1 MYDFKRIEE
10 ESKEYWKKINL
21 LKLLNKK
28 NKKGKS
34 YFLLD
39 GPPYANDV
47 PHVGHIRNTVYK
59 DLNVRLAFQR
69 GFNVLFQPG
78 FDTHGLP
85 VENKVEKKLNIK
97 HKKEISE
104 MGIKKFTDLCKASAA
119 DNKDLWLEVY
129 DKLGSWYSWKEPY
142 LTYDNNYLESAW
154 WTFKEIWNKGLVY
167 EGKKPVF
174 WCPHCETALAGY
186 EVTDSYANLKD
197 PYVIVK
203 FKLKNAKNDYLL
215 VFTTTPWTL
224 ISNVAIAANAKEDY
238 VKVETGEGNLILA
251 KERLSVLEEA
261 GIGYKKIEEFKGKK
275 LENLRYESLI
285 DVPVQKE
292 LEKNPNVH
300 KIIMSIPILK
310 ERVSAKLRTKKG
322 TIGEDV
328 FEDFVTITEGTGLVH
343 TAPGHGKTD
352 NEVGKYYNLPDPS
365 PLDDACRFTDDAG
378 QFKGMFVKDADNDI
392 LDLIERS
399 NKLFFKSKVEHKY
412 PLCWRCK
419 SPLIFRMSNQWFI
432 KIDSIKEDMIKDNKK
447 VKWYPDFARERFE
460 NWVLN
465 AEDWNISRQRYWGT
479 PIPLWKCSCGEI
491 KVIGSLE
498 ELEKNAVGKI
508 PKNFDLHTA
517 SEISLKCKCKKEMK
531 RISDIFD
538 VWFDS
543 GVAPWAPLHY
553 PFENKKLF
561 EEHFP
566 VSRINE
572 SQDQIRGWFY
582 HLMFC
587 GVATFNKAP
596 FIEVSMPGWVVDN
609 KGEKMSK
616 SIGNVVYAKEAI
628 ENIGADNIRFY
639 YMLDIAPYELQMFNI
654 EVIKKEVWKVFNILL
669 NVNNY
674 LLTQSDKVGKLRNLE
689 IEDKWIISKLN
700 SLIKVYNKNI
710 ECFEY
715 QNVGRGLSDFIVNN
729 VSREY
734 IQFVRER
741 VDNNDERV
749 FNVLF
754 EILSKYVVLIA
765 PIAPHIAEH
774 IYQKLNEKFKLEEKS
789 VHLIELPR
797 ENKEKIDNEL
807 EIAMEGA
814 KFAIQEILAQREK
827 AQLGIRWPL
836 ASVEINTHTVKELKL
851 LEDVIKRKTN
861 IKKLNIKKGDL
872 KKEKNKLEYDLSIKL
887 DTKLSKELEE
897 EGFAREI
904 MRSIQDLRKKAKL
917 ERKEEIELFISSNYD
932 LSKFTKE
939 IKEKVG
945 ARTIEFKHKK
955 AQHTSIEKIKGKE
968 FLISFNLIR

>member
-1 MYDFKRIEE
+1 MYNFKEVEE
-10 ESKEYWKKINL
+10 ESREFWKKINL
-21 LKLLNKK
+21 LKLLEEK
-28 NKKGKS
+28 NKKGKN

-59 DLNVRLAFQR
+59 DLSIRLAFQK

-142 LTYDNNYLESAW
+142 LTYNNNYLESAW

-167 EGKKPVF
+167 EGKRPVF

-203 FKLKNAKNDYLL
+203 FKVKNTKNDYVL
-215 VFTTTPWTL
+215 VSTTTPWTL
-224 ISNVAIAANAKEDY
+224 ISNVAIAINGNEEY
-238 VKVETGEGNLILA
+238 VKIETSQGNLILA
-251 KERLSVLEEA
+251 KKRLKVLEEA
-261 GIGYKKIEEFKGKK
+261 EVKYKIIKELKGKK
-275 LENLRYESLI
+275 LEGLEYESLI

-292 LEKNPNVH
+292 LEKNPKAH
-300 KIIMSIPILK
+300 KIIISIPILK

-322 TIGEDV
+322 IIGEDV
-328 FEDFVTITEGTGLVH
+328 FEDFVTVNEGTGLVH
-343 TAPGHGKTD
+343 IAPGHGKTD
-352 NEVGKYYNLPDPS
+352 NEIGKYYKLPDPS
-365 PLDDACRFTDDAG
+365 PLDDACKYTDDAG
-378 QFKGMFVKDADNDI
+378 QFSGMFVKDADNDI
-392 LDLIERS
+392 LDLLEKS
-399 NKLFFKSKVEHKY
+399 NKLFFKSKIEHKY

-432 KIDSIKEDMIKDNKK
+432 KINTIKDKMIEDNKK
-447 VKWYPDFARERFE
+447 VKWYPDFARERFD

-479 PIPLWKCSCGEI
+479 PIPIWKCGCGEI

-498 ELEKNAVGKI
+498 ELEKNAIDKVS
-508 PKNFDLHTA
+508 KNFDLHTA
-517 SEISLKCKCKKEMK
+517 SDITLRCKCKKEMK
-531 RISDIFD
+531 RIIDIFD

-543 GVAPWAPLHY
+543 GIAPWAPLHY
-553 PFENKKLF
+553 PFDNKKLF

-596 FIEVSMPGWVVDN
+596 YLEVSMPGWVVDN

-616 SIGNVVYAKEAI
+616 SIGNVVYAKDAI
-628 ENIGADNIRFY
+628 EDIGADNLRFY
-639 YMLDIAPYELQMFNI
+639 YMLDIAPYELQMFNV
-654 EVIKKEVWKVFNILL
+654 EVIRKEVWKVFNILL

-674 LLTQSDKVGKLRNLE
+674 LLMQTDKIGKLRDLE

-700 SLIKVYNKNI
+700 SLIKGYNEDLNN
-710 ECFEY
+710 FEY
-715 QNVGRGLSDFIVNN
+715 HYVGRSLSDFIVNN

-734 IQFVRER
+734 IQIVRER
-741 VDNNDERV
+741 VDKNDERV

-754 EILSKYVVLIA
+754 EILNKCVILLA
-765 PIAPHIAEH
+765 PISPHISEH
-774 IYQKLNEKFKLEEKS
+774 VYQKLKDKFDLEEKS
-789 VHLIELPR
+789 VHLINLPKA
-797 ENKEKIDNEL
+797 EEDKIDLDL
-807 EIAMEGA
+807 EDAMEGA
-814 KFAIQEILAQREK
+814 KKVMQEILAQREK

-836 ASVEINTHTVKELKL
+836 QIVEIKIDKVKNIKL
-851 LEDVIKRKTN
+851 LEEVIKRKTN
-861 IKKLNIKKGDL
+861 VKELDIKKG
-872 KKEKNKLEYDLSIKL
+872 EFSVKL
-887 DTKLSKELEE
+887 DTKLTKDLEQ
-897 EGFAREI
+897 EGYAREI
-904 MRSIQDLRKKAKL
+904 MRAIQDLRKRAKL
-917 ERKEEIELFISSNYD
+917 EKKDKIELFIDSKFD
-932 LSKFTKE
+932 LSKFRDE
-939 IKEKVG
+939 IMEKVG
-945 ARTIEFKHKK
+945 AESLEFKEHKGLY
-955 AQHTSIEKIKGKE
+955 SNIEKIRGKE
-968 FLISFNLIR
+968 FIISFNLLR